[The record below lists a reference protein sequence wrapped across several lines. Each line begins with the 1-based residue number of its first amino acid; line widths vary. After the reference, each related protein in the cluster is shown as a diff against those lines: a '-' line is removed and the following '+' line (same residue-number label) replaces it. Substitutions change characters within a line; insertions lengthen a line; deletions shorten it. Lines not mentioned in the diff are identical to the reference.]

1 MTSIIMCAL
10 ICLTVIFCVVF
21 IVHKGG
27 IPIVI
32 ERREMEWV
40 PSPEPH
46 SDVPIGFKDTTE
58 EHKPENATEEKTLSD
73 KEEMEQTL
81 KDVASTISALFRGEV
96 DISELN

>member
-10 ICLTVIFCVVF
+10 ICFTVIFCVVF

-40 PSPEPH
+40 PSHESHPE
-46 SDVPIGFKDTTE
+46 VPIGFKDT
-58 EHKPENATEEKTLSD
+58 AEEKKPTDTTEDKELSD
-73 KEEMEQTL
+73 KEELERTL
-81 KDVASTISALFRGEV
+81 RDAASTITALFRGEV
-96 DISELN
+96 DINELN